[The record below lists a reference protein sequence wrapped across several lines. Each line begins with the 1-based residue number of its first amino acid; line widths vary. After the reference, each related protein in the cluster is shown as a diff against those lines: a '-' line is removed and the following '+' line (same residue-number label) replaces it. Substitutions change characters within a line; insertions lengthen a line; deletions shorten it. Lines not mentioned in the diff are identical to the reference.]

1 MKDVIS
7 LNQDF
12 IIIFFVKNVHELNT
26 VCIFSMKLKLYK
38 ANMATQ
44 PEMNYM

>member
-7 LNQDF
+7 LNHDF
-12 IIIFFVKNVHELNT
+12 ITLFVKNVHELNT
-26 VCIFSMKLKLYK
+26 VCIFMMKLQLYK
-38 ANMATQ
+38 ANAAAQ